1 MAIWQLP
8 GCIPEGSFSPVNS
21 RQAVVDM
28 FATQTL
34 KYVMTHLMTYYQIYN
49 IDASHVML
57 NVFSVFFS

>member
-28 FATQTL
+28 FTTQTL
-34 KYVMTHLMTYYQIYN
+34 KYVMTYYQIYN

-57 NVFSVFFS
+57 NVFSVFFLN